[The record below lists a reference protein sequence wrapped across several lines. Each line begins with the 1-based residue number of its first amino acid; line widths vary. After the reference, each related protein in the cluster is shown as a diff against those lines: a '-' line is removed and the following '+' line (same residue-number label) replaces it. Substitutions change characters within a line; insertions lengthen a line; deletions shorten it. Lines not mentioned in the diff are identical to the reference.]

1 MAGPTR
7 SSAPRPESVDLRV
20 ARILKAHGLKGAV
33 KLELYTDVPK
43 LRFQPGNL
51 FSLQVPASS
60 RWYQKKLRLLAVK
73 DIGLAPLAFFEGIND
88 RSAAESLARA
98 ILWIQ
103 HHASDHSTEEDA
115 WFDHELVG
123 LRVERDNKEMGR
135 VIRVDHLPAQDLL
148 VVEAEGKEVMVPLV
162 SQFVPTV
169 DLDAGLVVVTPPD
182 GLFEN
187 EMA

>member
-1 MAGPTR
+1 MADPGR
-7 SSAPRPESVDLRV
+7 SSAPRPNSVDLRV
-20 ARILKAHGLKGAV
+20 ARILKAHGLKGGV

-51 FSLQVPASS
+51 FSLQVPPSS
-60 RWYQKKLRLLAVK
+60 RWYKKDLRLLAVR
-73 DIGLAPLAFFEGIND
+73 DIAIAPIAFFEGIND

-98 ILWIQ
+98 ILWVR
-103 HHASDHSTEEDA
+103 HHASDHLAEENA

-123 LRVERDNKEMGR
+123 LRVERDNK
-135 VIRVDHLPAQDLL
+135 VIGKVVRVDHLPAQDLL
-148 VVEAEGKEVMVPLV
+148 IVKAEEREVMVPLI

-182 GLFEN
+182 GLFET